1 MDTDALISPAARC
14 QTGDDSREDTVM
26 DLRLREAEGNEVGT
40 TESEKKKK
48 KEETRA
54 EEMELGRETEFGR
67 KRGDRG
73 ERINFDE
80 ILISIVKTAKSSTC
94 YLSTPH

>member
-48 KEETRA
+48 KRRR
-54 EEMELGRETEFGR
+54 GRR
-67 KRGDRG
+67 RW
-73 ERINFDE
+73 
-80 ILISIVKTAKSSTC
+80 S
-94 YLSTPH
+94 

>member
-54 EEMELGRETEFGR
+54 EEMELRRETEFGR

-73 ERINFDE
+73 REDK
-80 ILISIVKTAKSSTC
+80 LLTKSLLVS
-94 YLSTPH
+94 

>member
-1 MDTDALISPAARC
+1 MAVDEARCSAVGLKSQMDTDVLITPAARC

-48 KEETRA
+48 K
-54 EEMELGRETEFGR
+54 
-67 KRGDRG
+67 RGDEGGGDGAGTRDGVWKEERRPG
-73 ERINFDE
+73 ERG
-80 ILISIVKTAKSSTC
+80 
-94 YLSTPH
+94 

>member
-1 MDTDALISPAARC
+1 MLITPAARC

-48 KEETRA
+48 KRRRGRRRWSWDERRSVE
-54 EEMELGRETEFGR
+54 GREAT
-67 KRGDRG
+67 RG
-73 ERINFDE
+73 ERINF
-80 ILISIVKTAKSSTC
+80 
-94 YLSTPH
+94 